1 MNLQPVQAAV
11 ICIAMSSAPAPAW
24 ADYPAGSPA
33 LGGGLDQDRTLY
45 ETYPGS
51 NARDWSKPAIVIEEG
66 NLYRTLPGSNARNWG
81 ESAIR
86 KENGVIY
93 RTLPGSNSR
102 DWSQP
107 GIKVEED

>member
-1 MNLQPVQAAV
+1 MKIQQVKAAAIG
-11 ICIAMSSAPAPAW
+11 ICMGAALAPAW
-24 ADYPAGSPA
+24 ADYPAF
-33 LGGGLDQDRTLY
+33 GGGLDKDRTVH

-66 NLYRTLPGSNARNWG
+66 TLYRTLPGSNARNWG

-93 RTLPGSNSR
+93 RTLPGSNRR